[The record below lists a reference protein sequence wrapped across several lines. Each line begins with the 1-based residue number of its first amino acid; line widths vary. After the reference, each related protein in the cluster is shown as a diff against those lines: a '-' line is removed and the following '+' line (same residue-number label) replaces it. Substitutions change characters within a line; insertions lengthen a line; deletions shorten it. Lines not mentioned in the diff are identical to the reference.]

1 MAVTF
6 FMWTGL
12 ISTAIVT
19 GHIAFVNQVV
29 ENDRHTKMASFAHV
43 RVTVLEDHQRRR
55 FVGVVLNGHISP
67 IATNRAGKHI
77 AVSPD
82 VHRDFAAWR
91 IESAPA
97 YSYVFGLFSWA
108 DITDPSSS
116 TASTDQQLIRYS
128 LLARIGFVVL
138 PSLTLQYSQFQ
149 SARG

>member
-1 MAVTF
+1 
-6 FMWTGL
+6 MWTGL

-82 VHRDFAAWR
+82 MHRDFAAWHALLAHR
-91 IESAPA
+91 VGSA
-97 YSYVFGLFSWA
+97 YSYVFSLFSWA

-116 TASTDQQLIRYS
+116 TASADQQLIRYS
-128 LLARIGFVVL
+128 LLVWIGFVAL

-149 SARG
+149 SAGG